1 MATATAACPECGSAT
16 SPGRYTCPTC
26 GAFLDGVA
34 VAPRSWE
41 RETTPEPEPAHEPAV
56 AAAGPAS
63 VPGEGAIPGDTG
75 DPLVADG
82 PALDP
87 VEPSW
92 PPSPDVLRDVQW
104 PTHQDPAPSAAP
116 LDTAPPSAAP
126 PAGLPPLAAPQ
137 PRVPAGAWLPP
148 SALLT
153 GLDETGV
160 AGTAAAALPGAAA
173 GSAGATTARDW
184 LAAFG
189 SAERRWVAAR
199 RTIAIGAAV
208 AAIGFVLPWASGSLG
223 NLFNVWTS
231 VWGLAGPGHWL
242 IAVAIAAL
250 GLVAASSG
258 RPAAVPLGIP
268 AIAAAALLLGLIWGT
283 LLGASARPIGTLVV
297 FVGVVVLCAGGVLH
311 LGARHE
317 AATPDV

>member
-26 GAFLDGVA
+26 GAVLDGAA

-41 RETTPEPEPAHEPAV
+41 RETTAEPEPADGPPV
-56 AAAGPAS
+56 ARAEPAS
-63 VPGEGAIPGDTG
+63 VTDQDVVSDDAG

-82 PALDP
+82 PVLDP

-92 PPSPDVLRDVQW
+92 PTPPDVLRDVQW
-104 PTHQDPAPSAAP
+104 PARQDPAPSAAP
-116 LDTAPPSAAP
+116 LDTAVPSALP
-126 PAGLPPLAAPQ
+126 PAGLPPLAAPE
-137 PRVPAGAWLPP
+137 PRVPAGSWLPP

-153 GLDETGV
+153 GLDETAA
-160 AGTAAAALPGAAA
+160 AGAAAAPLPGAAA
-173 GSAGATTARDW
+173 GSATATTARDW

-189 SAERRWVAAR
+189 SAERRWAAAR

-258 RPAAVPLGIP
+258 RTAAVPLGIP

-283 LLGASARPIGTLVV
+283 LVGASARPIGTLVV
-297 FVGVVVLCAGGVLH
+297 FVGLVVLGTGGILH